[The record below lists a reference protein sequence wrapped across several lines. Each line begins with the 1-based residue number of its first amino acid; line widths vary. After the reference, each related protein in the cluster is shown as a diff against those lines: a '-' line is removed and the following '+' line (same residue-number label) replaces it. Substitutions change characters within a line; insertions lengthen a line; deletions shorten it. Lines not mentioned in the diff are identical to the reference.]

1 MVVYTF
7 ATPEGLLEPIQKF
20 NTAVFATA
28 QKLTARQTASLMT
41 YTELALDQLKA
52 ASEVKD
58 VEGLQTFLSKQTDVL
73 KEVGERLWAD
83 TKAIAEMGIEFVSE
97 AQKIS
102 TPEAPVASV
111 KTEKTPVRKPQAPA
125 APAKAK
131 ATPASNPAS

>member
-1 MVVYTF
+1 MLAYTF

-20 NTAVFATA
+20 NKAALATA

-41 YTELALDQLKA
+41 YTKLSLDQLKA
-52 ASEVKD
+52 ASDVKD

-83 TKAIAEMGIEFVSE
+83 TNAIAEMGIAFVSE
-97 AQKIS
+97 AQKVS
-102 TPEAPVASV
+102 APEAPVAPV
-111 KTEKTPVRKPQAPA
+111 KAEATPVSKPDAPA

-131 ATPASNPAS
+131 ATPASKPAS